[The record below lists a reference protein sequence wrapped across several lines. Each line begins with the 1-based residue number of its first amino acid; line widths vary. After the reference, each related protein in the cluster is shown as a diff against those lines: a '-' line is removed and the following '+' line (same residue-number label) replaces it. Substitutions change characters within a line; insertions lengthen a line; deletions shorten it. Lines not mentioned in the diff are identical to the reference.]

1 MADPR
6 QIRID
11 VITRLLEDEAYFAWF
26 LRDPDA
32 ALAEYP
38 DLDPRDGRLIKREVT
53 DRASLENLAR
63 RFKVPIRSAPSESL
77 ISPSRGD
84 SVKGDKVKMEEV
96 GPEADEEP
104 PQRIVSTGF
113 SAADI
118 PGQPL
123 SSDTPLLPN
132 QSYYFWLEVG
142 EPIAGSIE
150 VTPTALPDDLPPKA
164 RLQVVL
170 YDFKAG
176 IEQIR
181 PDDVGEI
188 ELQEN
193 GTVKVIKPVAIPDG
207 LDDPELVERR
217 LFFPLRTSPQNG
229 RYQLRCNIYYQQ
241 NLLQSR
247 LITFYVQEWP
257 RRMPNALISELD
269 YVLSRT
275 FDGRTLS
282 GMGQTRLSV
291 MLNDNGNG
299 THGFRF
305 FGENQFK
312 NDAELGEG
320 ELTNLIEM
328 ARGALR
334 KAAWGDEK
342 PYQAGKTYRYNNPD
356 ADRLRAD
363 LITFALRGYRF
374 YDALI
379 NRLAGDADKAW
390 ELADLMLKP
399 GQVQIAS
406 KQSARLVIPAAL
418 MYDYPLDD
426 GRPSS
431 QYTLCDTFQKALQDG
446 DPLAETECFQGNCP
460 SYDQDTVICPSG
472 FWGFRHSLGLPVS
485 LDEAPDA
492 PSEIPV
498 DGDVTLGI
506 SVSTDPDLTLRPV
519 HEQRLQAM
527 GFEWEYADSRDGSLE
542 MLKQIEPELV
552 YFYCHG
558 GLQNDMPYLSLG
570 KPGSERF
577 TRASL
582 RNKRIRWRKVRPL
595 VFINGCHTTQLT
607 PERALDLVT
616 AFVATAHAAGV
627 VGTEISIFEP
637 IAVTFAEECFRRFLI
652 EKETI
657 GDAIRGAR
665 LKMLQEGNPL
675 GLVYIPYA
683 LPGLHLA

>member
-6 QIRID
+6 KVRII
-11 VITRLLEDEAYFAWF
+11 VITRLLEDKAYFAWF
-26 LRDPDA
+26 LADPDA

-38 DLDPRDGRLIKREVT
+38 ELDPRDGRLIKREVT

-63 RFKVPIRSAPSESL
+63 RFKVTIRSAPSESL
-77 ISPSRGD
+77 ISPSRGG
-84 SVKGDKVKMEEV
+84 KEEMEAV
-96 GPEADEEP
+96 GPETDEEP

-113 SAADI
+113 SEDNA

-123 SSDTPLLPN
+123 GSDTPLLPN
-132 QSYYFWLEVG
+132 QPYYFWLEVG

-150 VTPTALPDDLPPKA
+150 LTPTALPDDLPPKA
-164 RLQVVL
+164 RLQLVL
-170 YDFKAG
+170 YDFKTG

-181 PDDVGEI
+181 PDAIGEI
-188 ELQEN
+188 EIQAD
-193 GTVKVIKPVAIPDG
+193 GTVKVVKPVAIPDK
-207 LDDPELVERR
+207 LDDPTLVERR

-269 YVLSRT
+269 YVLSKT

-342 PYQAGKTYRYNNPD
+342 PYQDGKTYRYNNPD

-406 KQSARLVIPAAL
+406 KQSARLVIPAAM

-431 QYTLCDTFQKALQDG
+431 QYTLCDTFQKALQNG
-446 DPLAETECFQGNCP
+446 DPLAEIDCFQGNCP
-460 SYDQDTVICPSG
+460 TYDQDTVICPSG

-492 PSEIPV
+492 PAEIPIE
-498 DGDVTLGI
+498 GDVTLAV
-506 SVSTDPDLTLRPV
+506 SVSTDPNLTLRPV

-542 MLKQIEPELV
+542 MLKQLEPELV

-570 KPGSERF
+570 QPGSARF

-582 RNKRIRWRKVRPL
+582 R
-595 VFINGCHTTQLT
+595 
-607 PERALDLVT
+607 
-616 AFVATAHAAGV
+616 
-627 VGTEISIFEP
+627 
-637 IAVTFAEECFRRFLI
+637 
-652 EKETI
+652 
-657 GDAIRGAR
+657 
-665 LKMLQEGNPL
+665 
-675 GLVYIPYA
+675 
-683 LPGLHLA
+683 

>member
-1 MADPR
+1 MADSR
-6 QIRID
+6 QIRIE
-11 VITRLLEDEAYFAWF
+11 VITRLLEDEAYFARF
-26 LRDPDA
+26 LADPDA

-63 RFKVPIRSAPSESL
+63 RFQVPIRGISSKDVHESL
-77 ISPSRGD
+77 VPNRGD
-84 SVKGDKVKMEEV
+84 KIKMEDV
-96 GPEADEEP
+96 GPQADEEP

-113 SAADI
+113 TEEATPDQS
-118 PGQPL
+118 L
-123 SSDTPLLPN
+123 SRDTPLLPN
-132 QSYYFWLEVG
+132 KPYYFWLEVG
-142 EPIAGSIE
+142 EPVAGSIE
-150 VTPTALPDDLPPKA
+150 VTPTALPDELPPKA

-170 YDFKAG
+170 YDFQAG
-176 IEQIR
+176 IEQSR
-181 PDDVGEI
+181 PDAIGEI
-188 ELQEN
+188 EIQED
-193 GTVKVIKPVAIPDG
+193 GTVKVVKPVAIPEG
-207 LDDPELVERR
+207 QAGTELVACR

-241 NLLQSR
+241 TLLQSR

-275 FDGRTLS
+275 FNGRTLS
-282 GMGQTRLSV
+282 GMGPTKLSI

-312 NDAELGEG
+312 NDAELSEG
-320 ELTNLIEM
+320 ELTNLIKM

-334 KAAWGDEK
+334 KAAWGDEQ
-342 PYQAGKTYRYNNPD
+342 PYQPGKTYRYNNRPNI
-356 ADRLRAD
+356 DRLRSD
-363 LITFALRGYRF
+363 LITFARRGYSF
-374 YDALI
+374 YTALI
-379 NRLAGDADKAW
+379 SRLAGDTDKAW

-406 KQSARLVIPAAL
+406 KQSARLVIPAAM

-426 GRPSS
+426 GRSNS
-431 QYTLCDTFQKALQDG
+431 QLSLCPTFQNAWENG

-460 SYDQDTVICPSG
+460 TYDQDTVICPSG

-485 LDEAPDA
+485 IDEAPDA

-498 DGDVTLGI
+498 EGDVTLAV
-506 SVSTDPDLTLRPV
+506 SVSTDPDLTLRPG
-519 HEQRLQAM
+519 HEQHLQAM

-542 MLKQIEPELV
+542 MLKQTDPELV

-558 GLQNDMPYLSLG
+558 GLQNDLPYLSLG

-577 TRASL
+577 TPSSL
-582 RNKRIRWRKVRPL
+582 FNKRIRWRKIRPL

-616 AFVATAHAAGV
+616 AFVSTSHAAGV

-637 IAVTFAEECFRRFLI
+637 IAVTFAEECFRRFLL
-652 EKETI
+652 EKETL